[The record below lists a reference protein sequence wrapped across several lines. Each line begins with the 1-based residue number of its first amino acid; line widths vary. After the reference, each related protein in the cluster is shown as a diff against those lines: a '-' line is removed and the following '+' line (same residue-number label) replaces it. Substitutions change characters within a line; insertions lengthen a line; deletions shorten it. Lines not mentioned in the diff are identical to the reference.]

1 MKLIF
6 LITLGVLSII
16 FCSDLF
22 NKGYTTL
29 ALVLPCVYI
38 LLCMYLYLKE
48 DGKSDD

>member
-6 LITLGVLSII
+6 LIALGVLAII

-22 NKGYTTL
+22 NKGYRTS